1 MGIFSVDTSDKL
13 SVLCASG
20 LGIATCGT
28 GALPLGLAVAG
39 GILALPS
46 VYKHFKSTDKKTY
59 KSLINPPKT
68 VIKEQLA
75 SWEKS
80 GEFTK
85 AQLSDF
91 NKALDL
97 LFGRLNLSP
106 KTLMELGR
114 DNSRIADELQNN
126 ASLASPGNFALE
138 IDGKDNMDLAQ
149 ANINRDLLHKIL
161 ITGLEAFETTAEIEA
176 KLQPFFQ
183 KESFNR
189 MDVMQDG
196 IVEINENTTALLALF
211 KQQGGTAKANIE
223 GVSNEALVKMA
234 QIIDQDISD
243 PHLAVIELTNAAHI
257 AANIQRE
264 GHAGSNIDKFVDE
277 VLKQVAELSND
288 GKYVEAKAQT
298 SRAFLDWQ
306 ERQQKEQAAGI
317 RILQTDLELAQVV
330 REPQAAA
337 HTLLEIAQIE
347 HSDAATCFDHL
358 RQIRREWYERGR
370 DMALLLDLQIAEKLA
385 ELIIDHAT
393 TKEQR
398 GMALNDHAVTL
409 RGLGERAS
417 GEEGLGYLRD
427 AVAGYDLAFEVRQRA
442 TMPAQWATTQMNRA
456 NALLR
461 LGERASGEDGLDYMR
476 DAVAGYDLALEVY
489 QRATMPAQW
498 AMTQMNRAS
507 ALSSLGERASGEEGL
522 TYLREA
528 VAGYE
533 LALEVRQR
541 ATMPTDWAMTQMN
554 RAIVLRNLGQ
564 RANGEEGLGYLRDA
578 VAGYDLALEVRQRA
592 TMPADWAM
600 TQMNRAVALKNLGE
614 RASGEEG
621 LGYLRDA
628 VAGYDLA
635 LEVCQRATMPADWA
649 MTQMNRANALGNLG
663 VKTGGKAGVGYV
675 EQAIAGYDAALE
687 VFGEPGM
694 EYYAE
699 ITRENRDIDL
709 KILAEMKDGEA

>member
-28 GALPLGLAVAG
+28 GALPLGLAVTSAV
-39 GILALPS
+39 LALPS
-46 VYKHFKSTDKKTY
+46 VYKHFKGTDKKTY

-106 KTLMELGR
+106 KTLMKLGR
-114 DNSRIADELQNN
+114 DNSRIADELLNN
-126 ASLASPGNFALE
+126 ASLASPSNFALM

-149 ANINRDLLHKIL
+149 ATINRDLLHKIL
-161 ITGLEAFETTAEIEA
+161 ITGLDAFETTADIEA

-183 KESFNR
+183 KELFDR

-196 IVEINENTTALLALF
+196 IVEINENTAALLALF
-211 KQQGGTAKANIE
+211 KQQGGTAKANVE

-234 QIIDQDISD
+234 QIIDKDISD
-243 PHLAVIELTNAAHI
+243 PNLAVIALTNAAHI
-257 AANIQRE
+257 AANLQRE
-264 GHAGSNIDKFVDE
+264 SNAGSNIDKFVDE
-277 VLKQVAELSND
+277 VLKQVATLSKD

-317 RILQTDLELAQVV
+317 RILQTDLELAQLT
-330 REPQAAA
+330 RDPAAA
-337 HTLLEIAQIE
+337 AQSLLDIAKIE
-347 HSDAATCFDHL
+347 HADATTCFDYL
-358 RQIRREWYERGR
+358 RQTRNEWYERGR

-385 ELIIDHAT
+385 SLNIDQAI

-398 GMALNDHAVTL
+398 GVALSDHAIALWTLGQRANGEEGVGCLRDTVTGFDLALEIYQRAIMPAQWATTQMNRASALSTLGKRTSGEEALNYLRDAVAGYDLALEVYQRATMPTDWATIQMNRAITL
-409 RGLGERAS
+409 STLGVRAS

-427 AVAGYDLAFEVRQRA
+427 AVAGYDLALEVYLRA
-442 TMPAQWATTQMNRA
+442 TMPADWAKTQMNRA
-456 NALLR
+456 NALR
-461 LGERASGEDGLDYMR
+461 
-476 DAVAGYDLALEVY
+476 
-489 QRATMPAQW
+489 
-498 AMTQMNRAS
+498 
-507 ALSSLGERASGEEGL
+507 
-522 TYLREA
+522 
-528 VAGYE
+528 
-533 LALEVRQR
+533 
-541 ATMPTDWAMTQMN
+541 
-554 RAIVLRNLGQ
+554 
-564 RANGEEGLGYLRDA
+564 
-578 VAGYDLALEVRQRA
+578 
-592 TMPADWAM
+592 
-600 TQMNRAVALKNLGE
+600 NLGE

-635 LEVCQRATMPADWA
+635 LEVYLRATMPADWA
-649 MTQMNRANALGNLG
+649 MTQANRANALGNLG
-663 VKTGGKAGVGYV
+663 VKLGGQEGIGYV
-675 EQAIAGYDAALE
+675 EQVIVGYDAALE

-699 ITRENRDIDL
+699 ATRENRDIYL
-709 KILAEMKDGEA
+709 KILVVMKDGEA